1 MFFLVGGVIIISV
14 IAKETLFRVTRRK
27 GIRLN
32 SPMLIAK
39 AWHHRAD
46 SISALAVLLS
56 IFIFSCFPALALIN
70 PVTTVVIAGLILHS
84 AWEVGSNAVKEL
96 IDFAPSLE
104 TIALIEE
111 MAEEVQGVTFTHNIR
126 IRSMGGA
133 LYVELTAETDPELTV
148 AEGYV
153 VVKQIREKIMDKV
166 PNVIDVSTLLTP
178 KGEYIRQFLGSET

>member
-1 MFFLVGGVIIISV
+1 MHMH
-14 IAKETLFRVTRRK
+14 ADAEPNEKQ
-27 GIRLN
+27 RLQE
-32 SPMLIAK
+32 AT
-39 AWHHRAD
+39 A
-46 SISALAVLLS
+46 ISALAVLLS
-56 IFIFSCFPALALIN
+56 IFISSYFPAFALIN

-111 MAEEVQGVTFTHNIR
+111 MAEEV
-126 IRSMGGA
+126 
-133 LYVELTAETDPELTV
+133 
-148 AEGYV
+148 AEGYA

>member
-1 MFFLVGGVIIISV
+1 M
-14 IAKETLFRVTRRK
+14 
-27 GIRLN
+27 
-32 SPMLIAK
+32 
-39 AWHHRAD
+39 
-46 SISALAVLLS
+46 
-56 IFIFSCFPALALIN
+56 IN
-70 PVTTVVIAGLILHS
+70 PITTVIIAGLILHS

-111 MAEEVQGVTFTHNIR
+111 MAEEVAGVTFTHNIR

>member
-1 MFFLVGGVIIISV
+1 MIVISV

-56 IFIFSCFPALALIN
+56 IFISSYFPAFALIN

-111 MAEEVQGVTFTHNIR
+111 MAEEV
-126 IRSMGGA
+126 
-133 LYVELTAETDPELTV
+133 
-148 AEGYV
+148 AEGYA

-166 PNVIDVSTLLTP
+166 PNVIDVATQLTP